1 MSDTYPGQ
9 AVEFSCAFTVGGTA
23 TDPTTIALSVMNP
36 TGTITTYTYALSQIT
51 KDSTGNY
58 SKNVTLDTE
67 GIWRWRWVGTGTVAA
82 AQEGEIEV
90 KRSPF
95 V

>member
-9 AVEFSCAFTVGGTA
+9 AVEFSCEFTVAGTA
-23 TDPTTIALSVMNP
+23 TDPTAITLSLMNP
-36 TGTITTYTYALSQIT
+36 AGTVTTYTYSLAEIT

-67 GIWRWRWVGTGTVAA
+67 GIWRWRWLGTGTVAA